1 MRKFSG
7 ASLAALGTM
16 AAVHVSQAQQVGRAP
31 IAIEVSTAPT
41 AMVALGRV
49 QLVYEVRL
57 VNYGAERISLS
68 QLDVLD
74 PTGAKLGS
82 WKDAQLAQRLA
93 SVGGKAAVA
102 PQDLL
107 EVLKLDPGMV
117 KVAYLLVALKPGYI
131 APSSLH
137 HQLIIATNNGSDT
150 VKAKAVS
157 PARKAMTRMIAP
169 VSEGTWVAIRGPSN
183 SSGHRLSIVVQA
195 GEASIPQRY
204 AVDWARLGSDGKLFK
219 GDSTKLANWY
229 GYGLPVSAGA
239 EGRVVSVQDGVGE
252 LAPFALSV
260 PAIIEAKDAVGNYV
274 IVDVGGG
281 GYATYAHLKP
291 GSVRAKAGD
300 RVTAGQ
306 VLGEIGNSGN
316 SLAPH
321 LHFHISDAPG
331 ILAGEGLPFLLN
343 SFELLGRVNSSGSLL
358 AGIPWTPTAA
368 QPSRAVVQE
377 TPLENMVVRFRR

>member
-1 MRKFSG
+1 
-7 ASLAALGTM
+7 
-16 AAVHVSQAQQVGRAP
+16 
-31 IAIEVSTAPT
+31 
-41 AMVALGRV
+41 MVALGRV